1 MKIILCPSSP
11 AFMPYLK
18 LYANIASDPD
28 VCWIIWNRLDQDI
41 GANFHGRLIIYSDKK
56 GGHSRGF
63 LDYVKFARFAAR
75 WLIANASREDSC
87 VIFGLQLLFFLWPV
101 FWFRKLKFAID
112 IRDYHHV
119 LRFIPG
125 FVFKKACFVAISSPA
140 YARFLPFA
148 CKSVV
153 SHNYSGWQ
161 FSSPSPQR
169 KQAPYVLSCIG
180 AISYF
185 EANAYIIRK
194 LCNSEKFMLRF
205 DGRGVASDRLLAL
218 VEELAAINVL
228 FSGFY
233 DEKFEPELYFQSHM
247 VTLLVDHKS
256 INGNLC
262 LANRLYNAAFFRVPI
277 LCFEGSL
284 IAKYVLDFGLGLC
297 IKRSDDLESLISEYL
312 GSFDI
317 SAFNENARRF
327 LEFVVDENMLFVS
340 TYQSYFLE
348 ETKDV

>member
-1 MKIILCPSSP
+1 
-11 AFMPYLK
+11 MPYLK

-28 VCWIIWNRLDQDI
+28 VCLIIWNRLNQDI
-41 GANFHGRLIIYSDKK
+41 GANFHGRLIIYSDQKC
-56 GGHSRGF
+56 GHGREF
-63 LDYVKFARFAAR
+63 LDYVKFALFASK

-87 VIFGLQLLFFLWPV
+87 IIFGLQLLFFLWPV
-101 FWFRKLKFAID
+101 FWFRNLKFAID

-119 LRFIPG
+119 LKFIPS
-125 FVFKKACFVAISSPA
+125 FVFKRACFVAISSPA
-140 YARFLPFA
+140 YARFLPFE
-148 CKSVV
+148 CKSVI

-161 FSSPSPQR
+161 IVSPSPRR

-185 EANAYIIRK
+185 EANGYIIRK
-194 LCNSEKFMLRF
+194 LCNSEKFILRF
-205 DGRGVASDRLLAL
+205 DGRGDASDRLLVL
-218 VEELAAINVL
+218 VEELAATNVL

-233 DEKFEPELYFQSHM
+233 EKKCEPELYLQSDM
-247 VTLLVDHKS
+247 VTLLIDQKS

-284 IAKYVLDFGLGLC
+284 IAKYVLEFGLGLC
-297 IKRSDDLESLISEYL
+297 VKRSDDLESLIVEYL
-312 GSFDI
+312 GNFDI

-327 LEFVVDENMLFVS
+327 LDFIVDENKLFVS
-340 TYQSYFLE
+340 TYQRFFSE
-348 ETKDV
+348 ESKNV